1 MHKFWEFQ
9 ANFCENEIVSTE
21 SWKSSFSDWNA
32 WKNSDEYFAHIVDV
46 YRIQS
51 QVYPQ
56 TIVLW

>member
-1 MHKFWEFQ
+1 MEKLILWLKCLE
-9 ANFCENEIVSTE
+9 
-21 SWKSSFSDWNA
+21 
-32 WKNSDEYFAHIVDV
+32 NSDEYFAHIVDV